1 MPEENLLE
9 DSAGIQVDTQ
19 PEDELVEL
27 AETSET
33 TERAPRAKKGPKPG
47 AIAALLPKDS
57 QTDPPPEPLP
67 VPPKMLLIS
76 SSGASAASSDGG
88 FGVFEDVVSTSKNG
102 LGPGL
107 QLALLEGRKLVEF
120 AFEPEEGGFAVGD
133 IFLARVKRTAPGMNA
148 AFVEVGHAKDAFL
161 HYTDL
166 GPQIIST
173 LRYVKESVSG
183 RQSASLKDFVLED
196 VSPKNGKIEDTL
208 RKSDL
213 VLVSVDKEPINTKGP
228 RVTAQLSL
236 AGRYLVAHPF
246 EEGVSVSKK
255 IEDDSERRRLKNLIS
270 KLKPANFGFIVR
282 TAAEG
287 RTTAELAQDLA
298 ELEQRWQTIHKGLV
312 NGHAPKLLL
321 AEVGRA
327 TGMLRDLLND
337 TFASIWVD
345 SQEVFDE
352 VHAYLKRIDPEK
364 VNLLKL
370 HRQEK
375 GDNAGGDKAKS
386 LFERFDVERQSRIA
400 FNKVVNMPGGAYLV
414 IEATEALHVIDVNSG
429 NRVGKEVD
437 QEATALKTNM
447 EAAEEIARQI
457 RLRDLGGII
466 VIDFI
471 DLKRAPN
478 RRKLHQ
484 YMEALMERDRSRHTV
499 LPLSKFGLMEITRQR
514 ARPGLP
520 SIETEPCPA
529 CHGTGQSVS
538 QAPAIPTEPKALLA
552 EIEAAIKAAFEANQ
566 ASPSSQIHA
575 HPLIEIHPFL
585 LAFLEQGLQNR
596 WALWAFKRRHKASFL
611 PTATLPLGTFQIR
624 SLT

>member
-1 MPEENLLE
+1 MPSGEVPL
-9 DSAGIQVDTQ
+9 T
-19 PEDELVEL
+19 
-27 AETSET
+27 ET
-33 TERAPRAKKGPKPG
+33 
-47 AIAALLPKDS
+47 LPKVRKVNEGEAHSNENS
-57 QTDPPPEPLP
+57 QPPSSQDLPPAPPL
-67 VPPKMLLIS
+67 PPKMLLIS
-76 SSGASAASSDGG
+76 SSEEVKSGG
-88 FGVFEDVVSTSKNG
+88 FGVSEDGSAEESPSNNG

-107 QLALLEGRKLVEF
+107 RLALLEGRKLVEF
-120 AFEPEEGGFAVGD
+120 IYEPEDGGFAVGD
-133 IFLARVKRTAPGMNA
+133 VFLARVKRISQGMNA
-148 AFVEVGHAKDAFL
+148 AFVEVGHTKDAFL

-166 GPQIIST
+166 GPQIISA
-173 LRYVKESVSG
+173 LRYTRESVAG

-196 VSPKNGKIEDTL
+196 ASPKNGKIEDVL
-208 RKSDL
+208 KKGDL
-213 VLVSVDKEPINTKGP
+213 MLVAVDKEPINTKGP

-255 IEDDSERRRLKNLIS
+255 IEDESERRRLKNLIS

-298 ELEQRWQTIHKGLV
+298 ELEQRWHTIHQSMLQA
-312 NGHAPKLLL
+312 NAPKLLL

-345 SQEVFDE
+345 SRAVFDE
-352 VHAYLKRIDPEK
+352 VQTYLQRIDPEK
-364 VNLLKL
+364 VSLLKL
-370 HRQEK
+370 HRKTEADDK
-375 GDNAGGDKAKS
+375 SDKSDKAKT

-400 FNKVVNMPGGAYLV
+400 FNKVVNMPGGSYLV

-457 RLRDLGGII
+457 RLRDIGGII

-520 SIETEPCPA
+520 SLESEPCPA
-529 CHGTGQSVS
+529 CHGTGQAAS
-538 QAPAIPTEPKALLA
+538 QASTTPTEPKAVLA
-552 EIEAAIKAAFEANQ
+552 EIETAIKAAFEESAKANN
-566 ASPSSQIHA
+566 PILHA

-611 PTATLPLGTFQIR
+611 PTSTLPLGTFQIR
-624 SLT
+624 SLS